1 MGNENY
7 TDTVVL
13 TEKPISGEAT
23 SGEATSGEAAHD
35 YAVAGKAP
43 VVNDVRLTRVGALEV
58 NSLTIDETHDG
69 GGDPYN
75 STGKHCILKIKE

>member
-1 MGNENY
+1 MGSNNY
-7 TDTVVL
+7 IDTVVL
-13 TEKPISGEAT
+13 AEKPD
-23 SGEATSGEAAHD
+23 SGEAAHD
-35 YAVAGKAP
+35 HDVAGRREIP

-75 STGKHCILKIKE
+75 STGKHCVLKIKE

>member
-1 MGNENY
+1 MGSNNY
-7 TDTVVL
+7 IDTVVL
-13 TEKPISGEAT
+13 AEKPDSD
-23 SGEATSGEAAHD
+23 EAAHD
-35 YAVAGKAP
+35 YAVAGKGRVP

-75 STGKHCILKIKE
+75 STGKHCVLKIKE